1 MPWPA
6 HRVAGNGTGLHD
18 SRICGGTKSDARGAM
33 MTRTVLLAAVLSACT
48 GSTYYPSAGPQYAQ
62 QTTTSQSPDGT
73 QSTSTTTYQHS
84 SYEQPAPPP
93 PAPEPQPASY
103 EPPPPDDGPRCDPR
117 DNREMCTA
125 LGVVYDV
132 GRLLERLEERSCNK
146 AARALNRYADR
157 HDREIEIML
166 SLEETQT
173 APRLRQFAERHQVE
187 FALVI
192 AQAQDLDARCGGDDR
207 FDRAMRR
214 LGFRGLLGRR

>member
-1 MPWPA
+1 
-6 HRVAGNGTGLHD
+6 
-18 SRICGGTKSDARGAM
+18 M

-48 GSTYYPSAGPQYAQ
+48 GSTYYPSGQPQYAQ
-62 QTTTSQSPDGT
+62 QTTTTQSPDGT
-73 QSTSTTTYQHS
+73 QTSTSTYTHT
-84 SYEQPAPPP
+84 SYDQQPAPPP
-93 PAPEPQPASY
+93 PQPEPQPASY
-103 EPPPPDDGPRCDPR
+103 EPPPDDGPRCDPR

-146 AARALNRYADR
+146 AARALDRYADR
-157 HDREIEIML
+157 HDREIEVML

-173 APRLRQFAERHQVE
+173 RPRLRQFAERHQAE

-192 AQAQDLDARCGGDDR
+192 AQALDLDSRCGGDDR

-214 LGFRGLLGRR
+214 LGFRSLLQHR

>member
-1 MPWPA
+1 
-6 HRVAGNGTGLHD
+6 
-18 SRICGGTKSDARGAM
+18 M

-73 QSTSTTTYQHS
+73 QTTSTTTYQHS

-103 EPPPPDDGPRCDPR
+103 EPPPPPDDGPRCDPR
-117 DNREMCTA
+117 DNREMCIA

>member
-1 MPWPA
+1 
-6 HRVAGNGTGLHD
+6 
-18 SRICGGTKSDARGAM
+18 M

-48 GSTYYPSAGPQYAQ
+48 GSTYYPSGQPQYAQ
-62 QTTTSQSPDGT
+62 QTTTTQSPDGT
-73 QSTSTTTYQHS
+73 QTSTSTYTHQ
-84 SYEQPAPPP
+84 SYDQPAPPP
-93 PAPEPQPASY
+93 PQPEPQPASY
-103 EPPPPDDGPRCDPR
+103 EPPPPPQDEGPRCDPR

-146 AARALNRYADR
+146 AARAINRYADR
-157 HDREIEIML
+157 HDREIEVML

-173 APRLRQFAERHQVE
+173 RPRLRQFAERHQTE

-192 AQAQDLDARCGGDDR
+192 AQALDLDSRCGGDDR

-214 LGFRGLLGRR
+214 IGFRDLLRNR

>member
-1 MPWPA
+1 
-6 HRVAGNGTGLHD
+6 
-18 SRICGGTKSDARGAM
+18 
-33 MTRTVLLAAVLSACT
+33 MTRITLLALVLSACT
-48 GSTYYPSAGPQYAQ
+48 GSTYYPSSQPQYAQ
-62 QTTTSQSPDGT
+62 QTQTTQSADGT
-73 QSTSTTTYQHS
+73 QASTTTTTYQHQ

-103 EPPPPDDGPRCDPR
+103 EPPPADDGPRCDPR

-125 LGVVYDV
+125 LGVVYEV
-132 GRLLERLEERSCNK
+132 GRLLERLEERSCGK
-146 AARALNRYADR
+146 AAKALNRYADR

-173 APRLRQFAERHQVE
+173 RPRLRQFAERHQLE

-192 AQAQDLDARCGGDDR
+192 SQALDLDSRCGGDDR

-214 LGFRGLLGRR
+214 LGFRGLLANR